1 MLPSLGKGG
10 LYLWHSPNPLN
21 LWCQSPCGL
30 GYMIAWFLQDRK
42 ASAKRKLHSWPHVI
56 FFNIH
61 LLSVFL
67 DLFFSLLLCL
77 CLCSSSSYY
86 YCVLIFLL
94 LCYFYRSLLLFF
106 AHCNAWHMQNTC
118 THFLF
123 AHCSAWHMQCKL
135 EVKHWSICSCSV
147 SKHVCSICV
156 QCINVNNY
164 GVMAG
169 RSEGENQDRDMS
181 LSDRD
186 MSLPD
191 RDMSHWHVVNKT

>member
-1 MLPSLGKGG
+1 MLFLLVASFSGEGG

-30 GYMIAWFLQDRK
+30 GYMIAWFLQARK
-42 ASAKRKLHSWPHVI
+42 ASAKRKLHSWPHDI

-61 LLSVFL
+61 VLSVFL

-106 AHCNAWHMQNTC
+106 AHCSPHLTHHSGPDARLPRGNRASGPRAQRISNTNMVRRGLHRHRAAYFC
-118 THFLF
+118 
-123 AHCSAWHMQCKL
+123 
-135 EVKHWSICSCSV
+135 
-147 SKHVCSICV
+147 
-156 QCINVNNY
+156 
-164 GVMAG
+164 
-169 RSEGENQDRDMS
+169 
-181 LSDRD
+181 
-186 MSLPD
+186 
-191 RDMSHWHVVNKT
+191 